1 MKKSN
6 LAILLLA
13 PFVIAF
19 LGIVS
24 VSAAFSTIDK
34 DIDGIN
40 WDYNDREAFK
50 ISSTGYLLK
59 ATPVYESGN
68 GNLAYGND
76 LVWETKKEASMLP
89 WRRKKTVI
97 TSMPKRKAPS
107 L

>member
-76 LVWETKKEASMLP
+76 LVWERDEEGSKYASLEKKENSYYLYA
-89 WRRKKTVI
+89 K
-97 TSMPKRKAPS
+97 KAPS